1 MGSRVKP
8 ETLQVMKQQGE
19 PIAMLTCYDYPMAV
33 FQDAA
38 GVDVIFVG
46 DSVGVNVLGYASP
59 QQVTMDDMLH
69 HTRVVR
75 RGVAAAVLMAD
86 LPYHSYETPQKAVE
100 NARRLVD
107 VGAEIVKLEG
117 GDNMAS
123 QVGALVE
130 AGIPVV
136 GHVGYTP
143 QTRTGERPVFGDR
156 AAEALEV
163 LEDAISLEEVGALAV
178 VLECVPERVAEVVTQ
193 RLEIPTIGIGAGRV
207 CDGQVLV
214 VHDMLGVHETA
225 FRFVKAYANL
235 GSIMPEA
242 FAAYVTDVKDHS
254 FPEDRHRFKIKSEEL
269 RKFKAQALS
278 VEGA

>member
-1 MGSRVKP
+1 M
-8 ETLQVMKQQGE
+8 
-19 PIAMLTCYDYPMAV
+19 
-33 FQDAA
+33 
-38 GVDVIFVG
+38 
-46 DSVGVNVLGYASP
+46 
-59 QQVTMDDMLH
+59 
-69 HTRVVR
+69 
-75 RGVAAAVLMAD
+75 
-86 LPYHSYETPQKAVE
+86 
-100 NARRLVD
+100 
-107 VGAEIVKLEG
+107 
-117 GDNMAS
+117 
-123 QVGALVE
+123 
-130 AGIPVV
+130 
-136 GHVGYTP
+136 
-143 QTRTGERPVFGDR
+143 
-156 AAEALEV
+156 
-163 LEDAISLEEVGALAV
+163 